1 MKKDLSKKLKLDSI
15 DWAEV
20 LDALNEK
27 TAGFKESDIKRAL
40 RKTGRSFNN
49 NGPFHSTVREF
60 IKKLGDTVE
69 IQMVGGEKVYKIKS
83 LEDAYIRAGRK
94 QRKKESVVIIPGPIV
109 EEIKEEKKPEEP
121 EEYKIKDLFKRSY
134 APLQNTLC
142 IFAIFIKHGVN
153 KLHGNEV
160 KAEYESLGNSWST
173 YITFVRPITQE
184 ILRRLGY
191 GDLEIK
197 KTYKSSTWEL
207 KLSVDILDAYIKL
220 TGIYEK
226 LSGKTPRNLDE
237 FISSKTNPVIVV
249 DKFKELQ
256 KELKKRGPVF
266 REESI
271 QARWEK
277 WLLLVALKSYQNA
290 PTKICNLVDWVKI
303 NRHEDI
309 PENRAL
315 RHLREIQSDYKGS
328 ITFQPGDR
336 VSLKYEAEKI
346 LFKQYD
352 PKKLEETI
360 YVKLRLIP
368 EDLQSFQDLVFK
380 VDESLGEGKYLY
392 EIKVNRSYASE
403 LCLKNLMKFIRICGK
418 IYSQNSFMLERV
430 KKILNEEEK
439 TMRTKETSLR
449 IYENF

>member
-1 MKKDLSKKLKLDSI
+1 MKKDLNQRLKLDSI

-20 LDALNEK
+20 LDALDEK
-27 TAGFKESDIKRAL
+27 TSGFKESDIKRAL

-69 IQMVGGEKVYKIKS
+69 IQMVGGEKVYKVKS

-94 QRKKESVVIIPGPIV
+94 QRKKEPVVIIPGPIV

-121 EEYKIKDLFKRSY
+121 EENKIKDLFKRSY
-134 APLQNTLC
+134 APLQNTLSL
-142 IFAIFIKHGVN
+142 FAIFIKHGVN
-153 KLHGNEV
+153 KLHGDEV
-160 KAEYESLGNSWST
+160 RAEYESLGNSWST
-173 YITFVRPITQE
+173 YISFVRPITQE
-184 ILRRLGY
+184 ILRKLGY

-197 KTYKSSTWEL
+197 KLYKSSTWEL
-207 KLSVDILDAYIKL
+207 KLSIDILDAYIKL

-237 FISSKTNPVIVV
+237 FISSKEKPVIVV
-249 DKFKELQ
+249 DKLKELQ
-256 KELKKRGPVF
+256 KELKKRSHVF

-277 WLLLVALKSYQNA
+277 WLLLVALRSYNGS
-290 PTKICNLVDWVKI
+290 PTKVSHIVDWVKI

-309 PENRAL
+309 SENLAI
-315 RHLREIQSDYKGS
+315 RHLRELQSDYEGF
-328 ITFQPGDR
+328 ITFQPGDK
-336 VSLKYEAEKI
+336 VSLKYGAEKI
-346 LFKQYD
+346 ICKQYD

-360 YVKLRLIP
+360 YVKLRLTP
-368 EDLQSFQDLVFK
+368 EDLQNFQDLVFK

-392 EIKVNRSYASE
+392 EIKINRSYNSE

-418 IYSQNSFMLERV
+418 IYSQNSFMIERV

-439 TMRTKETSLR
+439 TMRSKENNLR

>member
-1 MKKDLSKKLKLDSI
+1 MKKDLKQKLKLESI

-20 LDALNEK
+20 LEALDEK
-27 TAGFKESDIKRAL
+27 TTGFKESDIKRAL

-69 IQMVGGEKVYKIKS
+69 IQMVGGEKVYKVKS
-83 LEDAYIRAGRK
+83 LEDAYIRAGRR
-94 QRKKESVVIIPGPIV
+94 QRRKESVVIIPGPIV
-109 EEIKEEKKPEEP
+109 EEEKKPEEP
-121 EEYKIKDLFKRSY
+121 EENKIKDLFKRSY
-134 APLQNTLC
+134 TPLQNTISLL
-142 IFAIFIKHGVN
+142 AIFIKHGVT

-160 KAEYESLGNSWST
+160 RAEYESLGGKWST
-173 YITFVRPITQE
+173 YTSFVRPITQE
-184 ILRRLGY
+184 ILRKLGY

-197 KTYKSSTWEL
+197 NIYKSSTWEL
-207 KLSVDILDAYIKL
+207 KLSIDILDAYIKL

-226 LSGKTPRNLDE
+226 LSGKTPINLDE
-237 FISSKTNPVIVV
+237 FISSKSIVV
-249 DKFKELQ
+249 DKPKELQ
-256 KELKKRGPVF
+256 KELKKRCPVF

-277 WLLLVALKSYQNA
+277 WLLLVALRSYQGS
-290 PTKICNLVDWVKI
+290 PTKVSHLVNWVKI
-303 NRHEDI
+303 NRYEDI
-309 PENRAL
+309 SENLAI
-315 RHLREIQSDYKGS
+315 RHLRELQSDYEGL

-336 VSLKYEAEKI
+336 VSLKYKAEKI
-346 LFKQYD
+346 ICKQYD

-360 YVKLRLIP
+360 YVKLRLTP
-368 EDLQSFQDLVFK
+368 EDLQNFQDLVFK

-392 EIKVNRSYASE
+392 EIKVNRSYNSE

-439 TMRTKETSLR
+439 TMRSKEANLR

>member
-1 MKKDLSKKLKLDSI
+1 MKKDLNQKLKLDNI

-20 LDALNEK
+20 LDALDEK
-27 TAGFKESDIKRAL
+27 TTGFKESDVKRAF
-40 RKTGRSFNN
+40 RKTGRRFNN

-69 IQMVGGEKVYKIKS
+69 IKMVGGEKVYKVKS

-109 EEIKEEKKPEEP
+109 KEEQKPEEP
-121 EEYKIKDLFKRSY
+121 EENKIKDLFKRSY
-134 APLQNTLC
+134 TTLQNTLF
-142 IFAIFIKHGVN
+142 ILAIFIKHGVN

-160 KAEYESLGNSWST
+160 RAEYESLGGSWST
-173 YITFVRPITQE
+173 YTSLVRPITQE
-184 ILRRLGY
+184 ILRKLGY

-197 KTYKSSTWEL
+197 KLYKDSTWEL

-226 LSGKTPRNLDE
+226 LSGKNPINLDE
-237 FISSKTNPVIVV
+237 FISSKKKPVIVV

-256 KELKKRGPVF
+256 KELKKRGPIF

-271 QARWEK
+271 QVRWEK
-277 WLLLVALKSYQNA
+277 WLLLVALRSYQGSS
-290 PTKICNLVDWVKI
+290 TKVSHLVDWIKI
-303 NRHEDI
+303 NRYEDI
-309 PENRAL
+309 PENLAI
-315 RHLREIQSDYKGS
+315 RHLRELQYDCEGS

-336 VSLKYEAEKI
+336 VSLNHEAEKI
-346 LFKQYD
+346 ICKHYD

-360 YVKLRLIP
+360 YVKLRLTP
-368 EDLQSFQDLVFK
+368 EDLQNFQDLVFK

-392 EIKVNRSYASE
+392 EIKVNRSYSSE

-439 TMRTKETSLR
+439 TMRSKENNLR

>member
-1 MKKDLSKKLKLDSI
+1 MKKDWNNKLKLDSI

-20 LDALNEK
+20 LDALDEK
-27 TAGFKESDIKRAL
+27 TVGFKEAGIKRAL

-49 NGPFHSTVREF
+49 NGLFHSTVREF
-60 IKKLGDTVE
+60 VKTLGNTVE

-109 EEIKEEKKPEEP
+109 EEVKEEKKPEEP

-134 APLQNTLC
+134 TPLQNTLC

-160 KAEYESLGNSWST
+160 RAEYESLGNNWTS
-173 YITFVRPITQE
+173 YITLVRPITQE

-197 KTYKSSTWEL
+197 KLYKSSTWEL

-226 LSGKTPRNLDE
+226 LSGETPRDLDE
-237 FISSKTNPVIVV
+237 FISSKEKPVIVV

-271 QARWEK
+271 QTRWEK
-277 WLLLVALKSYQNA
+277 WLLLVALRSYQGV
-290 PTKICNLVDWVKI
+290 PTKVCHLVDWVRI
-303 NRHEDI
+303 NRYEDI
-309 PENRAL
+309 SEDRAL
-315 RHLREIQSDYKGS
+315 RHLREIQSDYEGS
-328 ITFQPGDR
+328 ITFQPGDK

-346 LFKQYD
+346 VCKQYD

-360 YVKLRLIP
+360 YVKLRLTP

-392 EIKVNRSYASE
+392 EIKINRSYASE

-439 TMRTKETSLR
+439 TMRTKENSLR

>member
-1 MKKDLSKKLKLDSI
+1 MKKDLNKKLKLDSI

-20 LDALNEK
+20 LDALDEK

-134 APLQNTLC
+134 TPLQNTLC

-160 KAEYESLGNSWST
+160 KAEYESLGNNWNTYST
-173 YITFVRPITQE
+173 LVRPITQE
-184 ILRRLGY
+184 ILKRLGY

-197 KTYKSSTWEL
+197 KLYRSSTWEL

-256 KELKKRGPVF
+256 KEPKKISPVF
-266 REESI
+266 REEST

-277 WLLLVALKSYQNA
+277 WLLLVALRSYQGA
-290 PTKICNLVDWVKI
+290 PTKICHLVNWIRI

-309 PENRAL
+309 SEDRAL
-315 RHLREIQSDYKGS
+315 RHLREIQSDYEGS

-352 PKKLEETI
+352 SKKLEETI
-360 YVKLRLIP
+360 YVKLRLTP

-403 LCLKNLMKFIRICGK
+403 LCLKNLIKFIRICGK
-418 IYSQNSFMLERV
+418 IYSQNSFMIERV

-439 TMRTKETSLR
+439 IMRTKENSLR